1 MLPSVV
7 SSSTSGRDAVSAVW
21 ATAVWAASRLMMMV
35 VSNLRI
41 LYIIRCRGFGWGL
54 EVVQYFLELPQVVV
68 GGGPGGDEAADGVMV
83 VGLAELGVADL
94 TGKTLGKVVGQYDE
108 LLVGGRVDVEGEMV
122 GLEKGAQALGHGD
135 GVAREGEIQ
144 WERRRERGERRN
156 ER

>member
-1 MLPSVV
+1 
-7 SSSTSGRDAVSAVW
+7 
-21 ATAVWAASRLMMMV
+21 
-35 VSNLRI
+35 
-41 LYIIRCRGFGWGL
+41 
-54 EVVQYFLELPQVVV
+54 
-68 GGGPGGDEAADGVMV
+68 MV

-144 WERRRERGERRN
+144 WERRRILEMRRER
-156 ER
+156 